1 MSLLNLEIETNL
13 TVPTL
18 TRDYQKSVSAK
29 YPVVQ
34 ALSQLL
40 QSILSGNQPGT
51 PPSVTVTAYASDNF
65 ATGSF
70 GLVSVVATNTLTIN
84 SVTFTAT
91 NSGSPSTNEFTV
103 GLSDSAT
110 AVNLAAAINA
120 SPTALVLGRSLS
132 VWSGRES
139 HGVGPGTSRQSDGYR
154 FGAIDNPCFGSSPY
168 GWGSR
173 HGRKSL
179 HVLRGTDERSTY
191 YCRTDV

>member
-120 SPTALVLGRSLS
+120 SPTALVLGCVEALASGPVVNLTAS
-132 VWSGRES
+132 VPGLPGNQTAIASG
-139 HGVGPGTSRQSDGYR
+139 QSTIHASAARLTGGDQ
-154 FGAIDNPCFGSSPY
+154 D
-168 GWGSR
+168 
-173 HGRKSL
+173 
-179 HVLRGTDERSTY
+179 TDEKVYTF
-191 YCRTDV
+191 